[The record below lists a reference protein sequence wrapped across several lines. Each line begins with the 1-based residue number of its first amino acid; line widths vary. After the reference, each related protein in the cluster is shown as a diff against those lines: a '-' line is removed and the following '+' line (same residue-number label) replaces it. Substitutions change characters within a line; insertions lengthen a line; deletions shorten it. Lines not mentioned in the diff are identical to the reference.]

1 MPAFPLFIDLENK
14 SCVVFGGGPVAFR
27 KVLTLKR
34 FGASIRVFADSFC
47 EPFLEAQKKE
57 ESLGVLKVCRWDP
70 QFPSQVFDC
79 IGDAFLV
86 VCATG
91 DRVFNQVVAD
101 YCKSRNIWVNCAVE
115 SQASSFVF
123 PAVTVRGDVVAAVT
137 TSGAVPALTSQ
148 IRQNMDE
155 LLPEWYGPLLLRLKE
170 LRIFVLENVE
180 NQMERKNVMNRLV
193 TYGMA
198 HEGEI
203 PDEAVWNI
211 LKNEGSCYE
220 K

>member
-14 SCVVFGGGPVAFR
+14 TCVVFGGGPVAFR
-27 KVLTLKR
+27 KVLTLKK

-47 EPFLEAQKKE
+47 ESFLETQKKE
-57 ESLGVLKVCRWDP
+57 DSFGILKVCHWDP
-70 QFPSQVFDC
+70 KCPSQVFDY

-86 VCATG
+86 ICATG
-91 DRVFNQVVAD
+91 DGAFNRAVAD

-115 SQASSFVF
+115 SQASNFVF

-137 TSGAVPALTSQ
+137 TSGQVPALTGQ
-148 IRQNMDE
+148 IRQNMDA
-155 LLPEWYGPLLLRLKE
+155 LLPEWYGPLLNRLKQ
-170 LRIFVLENVE
+170 LRTFVLENVE
-180 NQMERKNVMNRLV
+180 SQTERKAVMNSLV
-193 TYGMA
+193 IYGMT

-211 LKNEGSCYE
+211 LK